1 MKSKTGK
8 KRTSVF
14 MILPLYLFTIVF
26 VACPLIYVLILS
38 FTPQEG
44 GFAFTLEN
52 YRRILEPVYLDT
64 FIQSFQLAVT
74 STLIICVLGYPFGYF
89 MARLPKEKKEKAML
103 FLMLAFLGEF
113 PDPSLRV
120 DYHSSEKGNTE
131 LYPGKTGNHR

>member
-44 GFAFTLEN
+44 GPL
-52 YRRILEPVYLDT
+52 LW
-64 FIQSFQLAVT
+64 
-74 STLIICVLGYPFGYF
+74 
-89 MARLPKEKKEKAML
+89 
-103 FLMLAFLGEF
+103 
-113 PDPSLRV
+113 
-120 DYHSSEKGNTE
+120 
-131 LYPGKTGNHR
+131 KTTGGF